1 MPQHSPA
8 ATVRTF
14 VAAMN
19 RGDLDAA
26 LDCYAPDAV
35 FVAEPG
41 QALRDRSAIREA
53 LGGMLSMQPTLVTAT
68 ACVFESGDTA
78 LYHGAWTM
86 TGSGPEH
93 DGEHDGERGDGEHGG
108 REHGDIHT
116 KTVRMEG
123 RSSDVL
129 RRFPDGRWMIVVD
142 NPWGTAVIDPAA

>member
-1 MPQHSPA
+1 MSQHSPS

-41 QALRDRSAIREA
+41 QTLRDRSAIREA
-53 LGGMLSMQPTLVTAT
+53 LDGMLAMQPTLVTAT
-68 ACVFESGDTA
+68 ACVFEIGDTA

-86 TGSGPEH
+86 TAPAPEDADFH
-93 DGEHDGERGDGEHGG
+93 M
-108 REHGDIHT
+108 

-129 RRFPDGRWMIVVD
+129 RRFPDGKWMIVVD

>member
-68 ACVFESGDTA
+68 ACVFESGDMA

-86 TGSGPEH
+86 IGSGPEH
-93 DGEHDGERGDGEHGG
+93 QEEHEEEH
-108 REHGDIHT
+108 EDIHM

>member
-41 QALRDRSAIREA
+41 KVLHDRSAIREA

-93 DGEHDGERGDGEHGG
+93 EDAEHE
-108 REHGDIHT
+108 DIHM

-142 NPWGTAVIDPAA
+142 NPWGTTVIDPTV